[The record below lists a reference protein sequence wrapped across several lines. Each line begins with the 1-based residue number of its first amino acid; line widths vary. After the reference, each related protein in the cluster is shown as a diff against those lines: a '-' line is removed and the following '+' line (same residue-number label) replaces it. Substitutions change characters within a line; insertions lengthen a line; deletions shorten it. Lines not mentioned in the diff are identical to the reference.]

1 MEIQVCV
8 EYLPDYFK
16 KVTSAFEVN
25 SVFKFESRVPWALLS
40 SSMWQAKVCQLEVGE
55 KRGKEIISMKNG
67 EKTNIEEMTKQSVYS
82 VQCEKEIS
90 EESNDEK
97 AKQSC
102 IILDKL
108 VLVPG
113 QGS

>member
-1 MEIQVCV
+1 
-8 EYLPDYFK
+8 
-16 KVTSAFEVN
+16 
-25 SVFKFESRVPWALLS
+25 
-40 SSMWQAKVCQLEVGE
+40 
-55 KRGKEIISMKNG
+55 MKNG

-90 EESNDEK
+90 EENNDEK

-108 VLVPG
+108 VPVPG

>member
-1 MEIQVCV
+1 
-8 EYLPDYFK
+8 
-16 KVTSAFEVN
+16 
-25 SVFKFESRVPWALLS
+25 
-40 SSMWQAKVCQLEVGE
+40 
-55 KRGKEIISMKNG
+55 MKNG

-90 EESNDEK
+90 EENNDEK

-108 VLVPG
+108 VLVPCREAKNKTQLMKFLQLQQANCHDG
-113 QGS
+113 RI